1 MPERR
6 IGHLDTPDK
15 CRQECERLY
24 RLAWKGDIAWQDA
37 HEAAAVLARLFNM
50 NGGRA
55 DHGAANGEAKWEDV
69 GKNAL
74 HR

>member
-1 MPERR
+1 MTRR

-24 RLAWKGDIAWQDA
+24 RLAWKGEIDWKDA
-37 HEAAAVLARLFNM
+37 HEAARVLATLFNL
-50 NGGRA
+50 NGG
-55 DHGAANGEAKWEDV
+55 DSEQTEVKWGDV

>member
-1 MPERR
+1 MTRR

-24 RLAWKGDIAWQDA
+24 RLAWKGEIDWRDA
-37 HEAAAVLARLFNM
+37 HEASEVLARLFNM
-50 NGGRA
+50 NGGTEKQEEV
-55 DHGAANGEAKWEDV
+55 NWSDV
-69 GKNAL
+69 GKNAI

>member
-1 MPERR
+1 MTRK

-15 CRQECERLY
+15 CRQECVQVYKR
-24 RLAWKGDIAWQDA
+24 AWKGEIDWKDA

-50 NGGRA
+50 NGGNSEQTE
-55 DHGAANGEAKWEDV
+55 GKWSDV
-69 GKNAL
+69 GKNAI

>member
-15 CRQECERLY
+15 CRQECARLY
-24 RLAWKGDIAWQDA
+24 RLAWKGDIAWRDA

-50 NGGRA
+50 NGGSA
-55 DHGAANGEAKWEDV
+55 DTGEAKWSDV

-74 HR
+74 RR

>member
-6 IGHLDTPDK
+6 IGHLDSPDK
-15 CRQECERLY
+15 CRKECERLY
-24 RLAWKGDIAWQDA
+24 RLAWKGEIAWPDA
-37 HEAAAVLARLFNM
+37 REAAAVLARLFNM
-50 NGGRA
+50 NGGTEEQ
-55 DHGAANGEAKWEDV
+55 GEAKWSDA